1 MKNWVIV
8 AIIIFAIILLATIYN
23 VAFQSGAAHENT
35 NAFPNPVYKSLNIVL
50 FGKYGLIVFSA
61 IALCFCILGLPR
73 KK

>member
-1 MKNWVIV
+1 MKIWVIL
-8 AIIIFAIILLATIYN
+8 AIIVFAIILIVTTYN
-23 VAFQSGAAHENT
+23 VVFQSGPANENT
-35 NAFPNPVYKSLNIVL
+35 TAFPNPIYKSLNIDV